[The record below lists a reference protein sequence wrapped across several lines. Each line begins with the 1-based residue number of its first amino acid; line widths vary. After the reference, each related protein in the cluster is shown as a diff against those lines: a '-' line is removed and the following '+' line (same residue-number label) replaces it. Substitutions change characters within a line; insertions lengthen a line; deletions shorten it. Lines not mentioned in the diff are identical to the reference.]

1 MMDGLSD
8 YDYVQV
14 TAWRGLTTS
23 RPRRLAVPRPRA
35 RAASE
40 TGPCDLWQK
49 EMGWG
54 DLPQKE

>member
-1 MMDGLSD
+1 MDGLSD

-49 EMGWG
+49 EMG
-54 DLPQKE
+54 